1 MGTRFQEVFSRSK
14 SQCLEVEVEMMK
26 EASIFLVNDHGTERF
41 PRRHHIHLVR
51 VKASNC
57 GGLFGLAL
65 DSTQQELPTIIA
77 PVG

>member
-1 MGTRFQEVFSRSK
+1 MD
-14 SQCLEVEVEMMK
+14 
-26 EASIFLVNDHGTERF
+26 EASILLTDNNGTQRF

-51 VKASNC
+51 VKADNC

-65 DSTQQELPTIIA
+65 DSPRNDLPTIIA

>member
-1 MGTRFQEVFSRSK
+1 
-14 SQCLEVEVEMMK
+14 MK
-26 EASIFLVNDHGTERF
+26 EVSIILVNDHETERF
-41 PRRHHIHLVR
+41 PRRYHIHLVR
-51 VKASNC
+51 GKASNC